1 MIYPDNFEQKIGF
14 DKIREL
20 AGKYCLYQPGKDEI
34 QKLSFS
40 SDPEFVKRRLQA
52 VEEFRQIILR
62 EIEFPIENF
71 IDISES
77 LNKARLEG
85 RFLEEEEFFNLKKSI
100 DSVKLIL
107 NFLKKDEDDKYPAL
121 KALSS
126 DVKVFPVVIDKL
138 NQVLNKI
145 GKLKDSASKDLQ
157 NVRKELHLKE
167 SSVSRKLNKILEKAR
182 KDGLVEEDAILAV
195 RNGRSVIPVPSS
207 NKRNLHG
214 FIHDESATGKTTYIE
229 PVEIVEAN
237 NEIRELEAKEKRE
250 VIKIL
255 IELTDFIRPYIDE
268 LKLNHIF
275 LARIDSIRARAKF
288 ALNINAVLPN
298 IRNHAEV
305 EWRNAIHPL
314 LLLSFRELNREK
326 SVIPLDIQLDK
337 KNRILLISGPNA
349 GGKSVCLQT
358 VGLLQYMLQ
367 NGFLVPAHE
376 SSVFGIFDSVFLD
389 MGDEQSIEDDLSTY
403 SSHLINMKMFSKNAD
418 DKSLILIDE
427 FGSGTEPTLGAAIS
441 ESILDNLNNSGVYGL
456 ITTHYTNLKHFASAN
471 EGLINGAMLY
481 DTGLMKPLFKL
492 VIGRPGSSFAF
503 EIARKIGLSE
513 SILKSAESKIG
524 KEQVDFDKALK
535 DLIRDKK
542 YWENKRSR
550 IRVSEKRLAELVE
563 RYDRELGDTEKLR
576 KTIIKE
582 AKDKA
587 NSLLNDSNRKI
598 ENTIR
603 EIREAEAEK
612 EKTKEI
618 RKKLGEFKL
627 EVNKAE
633 KPDEKTVE
641 AENLKKKIQ
650 ELKQRDRQIQ
660 ARNPRKKTENKIPLK
675 ETPIAEGDSVL
686 MKGQD
691 VPGQVL
697 KITGKKA
704 SVAFGHLKTQVKI
717 DQLERISSENF
728 DNNFPHK
735 SRKADLGDWDVSRRR
750 IKFSPDI
757 DVRGKRAE
765 EALQAITDL
774 IDEAIMVQ
782 AHDLRVLHGKGNG
795 ILRELIRQQLSATDV
810 VEWYRDEHVERGGA
824 GITLIKLIS

>member
-1 MIYPDNFEQKIGF
+1 
-14 DKIREL
+14 
-20 AGKYCLYQPGKDEI
+20 
-34 QKLSFS
+34 
-40 SDPEFVKRRLQA
+40 
-52 VEEFRQIILR
+52 
-62 EIEFPIENF
+62 
-71 IDISES
+71 
-77 LNKARLEG
+77 
-85 RFLEEEEFFNLKKSI
+85 
-100 DSVKLIL
+100 
-107 NFLKKDEDDKYPAL
+107 
-121 KALSS
+121 
-126 DVKVFPVVIDKL
+126 
-138 NQVLNKI
+138 
-145 GKLKDSASKDLQ
+145 
-157 NVRKELHLKE
+157 
-167 SSVSRKLNKILEKAR
+167 
-182 KDGLVEEDAILAV
+182 
-195 RNGRSVIPVPSS
+195 PSS